1 MRKKL
6 LVLSIMSILLF
17 PIEVSATTDTS
28 GPFVFGVTA
37 SPTTLE
43 LGEEVTI
50 TAHVTDES
58 GVRDVGVQL
67 VNAVG
72 NVAGGGLSLI
82 SGDTYDGEY
91 RGTFTIPTNTP
102 AGTFDVDIYAH
113 DIYGNWNGFGPHA
126 TFEVTGSVNDTSGPH
141 VFGVTASPTTL
152 ELGEEVTITAHVTD
166 ESGVRDVGVQLVN
179 AVGNVA
185 GGGLSLISGDTYS
198 GTFTI
203 PLNTPSGTFDVDI
216 YAHDIYGNWN
226 GFGPHATFEATEATI
241 KDIRKVSISRIHKQR
256 YTGREIE
263 PYFTLKYNDL
273 YLTEGRDYTVFYKN
287 NVNVGTAKIK
297 IQGMGYFEGI
307 KEFEFEI
314 YDDSINKPESDEKK
328 EDSGNNDKEKNTDS
342 KESNNDSELSGNNHD
357 REDIIK
363 SEVLPGTVLT
373 GIIGGAPIEM
383 KVFSL
388 DGVTNANQYFLAQYY
403 MKGIGKKAKILLSK
417 NVCLGRELTAGE
429 NGILST
435 FTWKNLDVKQGQ
447 VVYAV
452 CYNQKEHAY
461 LISGIADSK
470 GTVTF
475 NNFVL
480 RPATNITIFIAN

>member
-28 GPFVFGVTA
+28 RPIVSGVTA

-58 GVRDVGVQL
+58 GVGDVSVQL

-82 SGDTYDGEY
+82 SGDTFDGEY

-102 AGTFDVDIYAH
+102 AGTFNVNIYAD
-113 DIYGNWNGFGPHA
+113 DIYGN
-126 TFEVTGSVNDTSGPH
+126 
-141 VFGVTASPTTL
+141 L
-152 ELGEEVTITAHVTD
+152 
-166 ESGVRDVGVQLVN
+166 
-179 AVGNVA
+179 
-185 GGGLSLISGDTYS
+185 
-198 GTFTI
+198 
-203 PLNTPSGTFDVDI
+203 
-216 YAHDIYGNWN
+216 N

-297 IQGMGYFEGI
+297 IQGMGFFEGI

-373 GIIGGAPIEM
+373 GIVGGAPIEM

>member
-28 GPFVFGVTA
+28 RPIVSGVTA

-58 GVRDVGVQL
+58 GVGDVSVQL

-72 NVAGGGLSLI
+72 NVAGGRLSLI
-82 SGDTYDGEY
+82 SGDTFDGEY

-102 AGTFDVDIYAH
+102 AGTFNVNIYAD
-113 DIYGNWNGFGPHA
+113 DIYGN
-126 TFEVTGSVNDTSGPH
+126 
-141 VFGVTASPTTL
+141 L
-152 ELGEEVTITAHVTD
+152 
-166 ESGVRDVGVQLVN
+166 
-179 AVGNVA
+179 
-185 GGGLSLISGDTYS
+185 
-198 GTFTI
+198 
-203 PLNTPSGTFDVDI
+203 
-216 YAHDIYGNWN
+216 N

-297 IQGMGYFEGI
+297 IQGMGFFEGI

-373 GIIGGAPIEM
+373 GIVGGAPIEM

-388 DGVTNANQYFLAQYY
+388 EGVTNANQYFLAQYY